1 MNKKV
6 RNWLQSSSSEPSAQS
21 LRWSHLRLKSTQPT
35 PLLQRNLSRW
45 HDVTLTSKAQSFSSA
60 PSRQSR
66 NPSHFFSA
74 GMQMPVEH
82 SKSVVWQLRNTAH
95 NIHPRYYS
103 PQYFLILIN
112 IYYCYSSIFRPISVI
127 NNEINF
133 TRYKHKYHANI
144 KMSNKYQTAS
154 KFGLDTMFK
163 YRINVKFINNKI
175 NCIRYKYKYTN
186 IKISNKYQT
195 VSKFGLD
202 TMFKYRINV
211 KFINNKI
218 NYTRFKYEYHK
229 HQM

>member
-1 MNKKV
+1 
-6 RNWLQSSSSEPSAQS
+6 
-21 LRWSHLRLKSTQPT
+21 
-35 PLLQRNLSRW
+35 
-45 HDVTLTSKAQSFSSA
+45 
-60 PSRQSR
+60 
-66 NPSHFFSA
+66 
-74 GMQMPVEH
+74 
-82 SKSVVWQLRNTAH
+82 
-95 NIHPRYYS
+95 
-103 PQYFLILIN
+103 
-112 IYYCYSSIFRPISVI
+112 
-127 NNEINF
+127 
-133 TRYKHKYHANI
+133 
-144 KMSNKYQTAS
+144 MSNKYQTVS